1 MRVQAPRAVPGCR
14 RDRNALGMNQQH
26 QPGETTMTTTNPP
39 ETITIDGVI
48 YTRAVDATPTEWR
61 IVIAQRGW
69 VFVGRWNQDG
79 EQVTLTDAKTIRVWG
94 TTAGLGQLAINGP
107 TTKTICDPAGT
118 VRMHILGVVATLDT
132 QVTAW

>member
-1 MRVQAPRAVPGCR
+1 
-14 RDRNALGMNQQH
+14 
-26 QPGETTMTTTNPP
+26 MTTTNPP

-48 YTRAVDATPTEWR
+48 YTRATDATPTEWR

-69 VFVGRWNQDG
+69 VFVGRWSQDG
-79 EQVTLTDAKTIRVWG
+79 EQVTLTNAKTIRVWG

-132 QVTAW
+132 QVTTW

>member
-1 MRVQAPRAVPGCR
+1 
-14 RDRNALGMNQQH
+14 MNQQH

-39 ETITIDGVI
+39 ETITLDGVI

-132 QVTAW
+132 QVTTW